1 MTMPLSSQRAGFTL
15 IELVVVLAVIAL
27 LLTIALPR
35 YFNSIDQGK
44 FKVQQQNIASMRDAI
59 DKFYGDQGRYP
70 ETLDELVTRRYLRTV
85 PLDPVTE
92 KSDWLAIAPNSESGQ
107 TGVYDVRSAAPL
119 GPSEREG
126 APAILFGSGAN
137 DAQK

>member
-1 MTMPLSSQRAGFTL
+1 MRLHVRRQGFTL

-27 LLTIALPR
+27 LLTLALPR

-44 FKVQQQNIASMRDAI
+44 FKVQQQNIASLRDAI

-70 ETLDELVTRRYLRTV
+70 ENLDELVTKRYLRSV
-85 PLDPVTE
+85 PFDPVTE
-92 KSDWLAIAPNSESGQ
+92 KTDWVAIAPTSDAGQ

-119 GPSEREG
+119 GPTERGG
-126 APAILFGSGAN
+126 APAILYGSGAD